1 MLHRLL
7 AACAVAALVFTGC
20 ASSQSAAVS
29 DDESSST
36 SPYEEIVT
44 DAESDEGLF
53 TTHVN
58 EEKLYYEI
66 PDSLLGTEMLM
77 VTRIAQTATDMGFGG
92 EKAQTQVLRWEQQND
107 RVLLRRV
114 SYENVADE
122 DEPIYEAVRNANFE
136 PIIMSFDIEAHNAD
150 SSAVVIDTT
159 PLFTSDVPA
168 LGLQQSRREQYQVRS
183 LDGDR
188 TFFERAAS
196 YPENIEVRNVL
207 TYNAQEPPSNS
218 STNSISVKMNHSMV
232 LLPEEP
238 MQARLCDER
247 VGYFNVEQVDYG
259 RDEHRAVERC
269 YITRWRLEPS
279 DPEAYANGE
288 LVEPVEPIVFYI
300 DRATPD
306 RYREYLKQGVED
318 WQVAFEAAGFKNA
331 IIAKDAPT
339 EEEDP
344 EYSPED
350 IRYSVIR
357 YFPSEI
363 PNAYGPHV
371 HDPRSGEILKS
382 HIGWYHNVA
391 NLLRNWYF
399 IQTAAANPDARAVNF
414 EDDVMGELIRFVSAH
429 EVGHTLGLPHNWGSS
444 HAVPVDSLRSPTYT
458 AEHGTAASIMD
469 YARFNYIAQPGDG
482 VDSFDPKVGPY
493 DTWSVKW
500 GYSVLPEYDSPDAE
514 EAVLNEWIRERAGE
528 PEYFFG
534 GSNSMGA
541 DPRSQREALGDD
553 NMEAGELGI
562 ANLERIVPNLIDWT
576 YREGESYEQLDELY
590 GEVVTQWNR
599 YLGHV
604 TRNLGGVFETHKS
617 YDQDGMV
624 YEVVPAEQQQRAMEF
639 LGTYAFDTPEWL
651 LEEGVLR
658 RIENSGTID
667 RIRTVQVGVVNDVLD
682 PMRIARLVEAEA
694 MHGADEV
701 YTALDLFEGLRAS
714 VWSELAQG
722 ESIDAYRRSLQRG
735 YLDRMH
741 YLLNEEPDMPSDALA
756 EYFDLT
762 PVEVAQSDIRPYVRG
777 ELRTLEEDIQ
787 RALNRTTDR
796 STELHLQDALS
807 RIESILD
814 T

>member
-66 PDSLLGTEMLM
+66 PDSLLGTELLM

-207 TYNAQEPPSNS
+207 TYNAQEPPSNGA
-218 STNSISVKMNHSMV
+218 TNSISIKMNHSMV

-300 DRATPD
+300 DRATPE

-458 AEHGTAASIMD
+458 AENGTAASIMD

-493 DTWSVKW
+493 DIWSVKW
-500 GYSVLPEYDSPDAE
+500 GYSVLPEYESPDAE

-534 GSNSMGA
+534 GSNSLGA

-576 YREGESYEQLDELY
+576 YREGESYGQLDELY

-651 LEEGVLR
+651 LEEDVLR

-667 RIRTVQVGVVNDVLD
+667 RIRTVQVGVVDDVLD

-701 YTALDLFEGLRAS
+701 YTALDLFEGLRTN

-722 ESIDAYRRSLQRG
+722 QPIDAYRRSLQRG

-762 PVEVAQSDIRPYVRG
+762 PVTVEQSDIRPYVRG

-814 T
+814 A